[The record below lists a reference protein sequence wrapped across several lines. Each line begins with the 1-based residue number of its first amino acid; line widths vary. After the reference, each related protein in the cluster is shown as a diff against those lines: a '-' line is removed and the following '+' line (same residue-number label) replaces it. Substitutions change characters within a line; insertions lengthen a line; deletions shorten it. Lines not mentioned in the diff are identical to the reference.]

1 MFNFYQQYLQNEF
14 KSQGW
19 VHIKSAI
26 PFILVVELSKRAVK
40 WRDWVDDK
48 VGQPAKKGP
57 PVHWRGL
64 GCAGA
69 YDEYLMNFYR
79 SDLMHEYA
87 KALLDTQKV
96 WLYNDQIVVKLPHD
110 NFEFKT
116 HTDNETEGIN
126 SVNCC
131 VILDHF
137 TEQNGGLVVDGN
149 TLYPNAGDIVA
160 IHGDTPHSSKPNIS
174 DFPRSLYACVYAD
187 SKIHF
192 QNYYRTPFTSDPLKQ
207 DLL

>member
-1 MFNFYQQYLQNEF
+1 MLNFYQQNLLKKF
-14 KSQGW
+14 KDQGW
-19 VHIKSAI
+19 IHIESAI
-26 PFILVVELSKRAVK
+26 PFILVSELRERAIK
-40 WRDWVDDK
+40 WRNWVDDK

-57 PVHWRGL
+57 LVHWRGL

-69 YDEYLMNFYR
+69 YDKYLMNFYT
-79 SDLMHEYA
+79 SNLMHEYA
-87 KALLDTQKV
+87 KALLNTQEV

-131 VILDHF
+131 VILDDF
-137 TEQNGGLVVDGN
+137 TEENGGLVVDEN
-149 TLYPNAGDIVA
+149 TLYPKAGDIVA

-174 DFPRSLYACVYAD
+174 DSPRCLYACVYSD

-192 QNYYRTPFTSDPLKQ
+192 QNYYRVPFNSDPLKQ